1 MGLPT
6 TRSGLQTRVSALV
19 TEVTELFQGAHNLA
33 GGLDAGTE
41 RQKDA
46 ARAIEVRL
54 RAVAKEL
61 SPQVVR
67 DSNNNLT

>member
-1 MGLPT
+1 VALPT
-6 TRSGLQTRVSALV
+6 TRAGLQTRVTALIV
-19 TEVTELFQGAHNLA
+19 EVGELFAGAHNLA